1 MVVTDVMIVL
11 LVILTDL
18 SWSQHETGE
27 SMLVSVNTSTL
38 LSCSSPAADQP
49 WLLCVWVSPT
59 GHRVC
64 ALQGDP
70 RDQCSHTRGD
80 MVITSTSDTVCQLSM
95 ISRAED
101 HGTWTCMMTLA
112 NLENI
117 VARISMS
124 VHTPPQP
131 R

>member
-1 MVVTDVMIVL
+1 MVL
-11 LVILTDL
+11 LLLLTDL
-18 SWSQHETGE
+18 GWSQHETGE
-27 SMLVSVNTSTL
+27 TMVVSVNTSTL
-38 LSCSSPAADQP
+38 LTCSSPADQP

-59 GHRVC
+59 GHRAC

-70 RDQCSHTRGD
+70 RDQCSHIRGD
-80 MVITSTSDTVCQLSM
+80 MVITSTTSDTLCQMSM

-112 NLENI
+112 NLDNI
-117 VARISMS
+117 VARIPMS